1 MKMKRSH
8 YALWLPTLI
17 TSIMIIFLF
26 WVMHAFLHH
35 NLNEI
40 LESHKRSQELT
51 KKIEQMVSSTLNATF
66 LGDEKGFLKTV
77 ELSNQI
83 HDDILL
89 IKEDN
94 VYNTASLFNSYEHL
108 YKKLISV
115 VSYSKENRLE
125 DAKLALQ
132 EVQAYSISLESQMRE
147 LNSYF
152 DQQEEET
159 EQLFFVLMIF
169 SGTLLLIIALFNGFY
184 LIPRQVIRPLEEFA
198 EALKG
203 SEEKYRIVA
212 DWTYD
217 WEYWIDVNKNI
228 VFISPS
234 VQRVT
239 GYTQNEFM
247 QTPSLLIDII
257 HPDDTHFWNQHVSEA
272 HLPNRPEEDAQE
284 VEFRIVRKDGG
295 IVFLDHICRP
305 VYNHDGIYMGVR
317 VANRDITQKVAILAE
332 LTEKNRLLDTLA
344 TTDGL
349 SALYN
354 RRYFDEAFTREVEYA
369 KRTGNTL
376 ALVLCDIDYFK
387 LYNDAYGHQKG
398 DKVIQQVA
406 DVLKETFSRTIDVV
420 ARYGGEEFVILL
432 QATPPAEAY
441 NLVELARKN
450 IVKLGIE
457 HRESKVAP
465 LITMSFGVVSCI
477 PDLLSNGDNL
487 LTQSDKA
494 LYQSKEKGRNCTTL
508 LEC

>member
-17 TSIMIIFLF
+17 TSVVIISLF
-26 WVMHAFLHH
+26 WMMHAFLHH
-35 NLNEI
+35 NLVEM
-40 LESHKRSQELT
+40 LQTHKRSQELT
-51 KKIEQMVSSTLNATF
+51 KKIEKMVSSTLNATF

-77 ELSNQI
+77 KLSNQI

-89 IKEDN
+89 IKKDN
-94 VYNTASLFNSYEHL
+94 EYNTDSLFNSYEQL
-108 YKKLISV
+108 YKKLISA
-115 VSYSKENRLE
+115 VSYTTENRLG
-125 DAKLALQ
+125 DAKMALE
-132 EVQAYSISLESQMRE
+132 EVESYSSDLENQMDG
-147 LNSYF
+147 LNNYF
-152 DQQEEET
+152 DLREKEVERT
-159 EQLFFVLMIF
+159 LFIIMIL
-169 SGTLLLIIALFNGFY
+169 SGALLLFIALFNGFY
-184 LIPRQVIRPLEEFA
+184 LIPHQVIRPLEEFA

-217 WEYWIDVNKNI
+217 WEYWLDVDKNI
-228 VFISPS
+228 AYISPS
-234 VQRVT
+234 VERIT
-239 GYTQNEFM
+239 GYTPKEFIQN
-247 QTPSLLIDII
+247 PSLLVDII
-257 HPDDTHFWNQHVSEA
+257 YPDDAMYWDRHVSEA

-284 VEFRIVRKDGG
+284 VEFRVVCKDGG
-295 IVFLDHICRP
+295 VIFVDHICRP
-305 VYNHDGIYMGVR
+305 VYNHDGTYMGVR
-317 VANRDITQKVAILAE
+317 VANRDITQKVAILDE
-332 LTEKNRLLDTLA
+332 LKEKNRLLDTLA

-354 RRYFDEAFTREVEYA
+354 RRYFDEALTREVEYA

-376 ALVLCDIDYFK
+376 ALIMCDIDYFK

-406 DVLKETFSRTIDVV
+406 DVLKATFSRTIDVV

-432 QATPPAEAY
+432 QATPPEEAY
-441 NLVELARKN
+441 NLVELAREN

-477 PDLLSNGDNL
+477 PDLLSNGDSL